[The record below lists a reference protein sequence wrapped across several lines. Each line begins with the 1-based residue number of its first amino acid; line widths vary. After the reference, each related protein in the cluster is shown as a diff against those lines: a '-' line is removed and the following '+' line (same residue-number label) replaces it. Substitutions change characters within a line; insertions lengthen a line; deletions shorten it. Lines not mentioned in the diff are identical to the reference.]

1 MIDDQCFP
9 TLTTFFSFPDIEF
22 PQSQARASEVN
33 PTQVLQGTR

>member
-1 MIDDQCFP
+1 MEIGHRWFTWQEQ
-9 TLTTFFSFPDIEF
+9 LVEF